1 MPLYSLLIAL
11 CSLLFF
17 FNSAQAGIIPLQ
29 NQSPL
34 IAIFGL
40 PAPVDFVESKR
51 EFSLRLNV
59 ANNFVPRQ
67 SSNET
72 LLLDGETSR
81 LLMHYRQRVSDCW
94 MFAFELPLVHH
105 SGGFLDTFVD
115 QWHEW
120 FGLPESGRPNVASDK
135 LNYQYTVDG
144 VPAVQLDD
152 VSSGVGDVSLVF
164 TQRQQCTSGAG
175 RIMRAGV
182 KLPTGDADFLFGS
195 GAIDA
200 FADISRKFPNVYR
213 SLSASYTAGLL
224 LMGKSQIDI
233 KHHRQ
238 AVYGSLNLEIPLNE
252 NLSLDAQ
259 IAVQSPQIDS
269 GLRVLS
275 DWPVQLLIGAS
286 YQVSTSTVWSL
297 ALSEDPEY
305 GTSSDVV
312 FQVGMRTSY

>member
-11 CSLLFF
+11 CGLLFF
-17 FNSAQAGIIPLQ
+17 FKSVQAGIIPLQ

-40 PAPVDFVESKR
+40 PTPVDFVESKR

-67 SSNET
+67 SSKET

-120 FGLPESGRPNVASDK
+120 FGLPESGRPNVASDQ

-144 VPAVQLDD
+144 VSVVQHDD

-164 TQRQQCTSGAG
+164 TQRQQCGRGVG
-175 RIMRAGV
+175 RILRAGV
-182 KLPTGDADFLFGS
+182 KLPTGDPDFLFGS
-195 GAIDA
+195 GAMDA
-200 FADISRKFPNVYR
+200 FADISQKFPNVYR

-238 AVYGSLNLEIPLNE
+238 AVYGSLNLEIPLSE